1 MKLFLNLQQYQR
13 TKLFSC
19 VTNTREMISV
29 SLTALEYLQYWH
41 GNAGTP
47 KRPYMV
53 VDLDDTHRIY
63 LVDRDKIV
71 TFLFALNVKLNSFD
85 LCDAKN
91 YVTGIYLRSHKISAR
106 EVSEAKQ
113 ILTNCTDME
122 SLYCYNV
129 LEEDSNLSLETLF
142 LFEHLLF
149 LEWGYL
155 RFDHD
160 PSHAVVSIHP
170 TDHFDVNFNP
180 MGTYKLWLKKQIEL
194 NDIINMINKKTACAE
209 LRI

>member
-1 MKLFLNLQQYQR
+1 MKLFLNLQPYQR

-41 GNAGTP
+41 GNTGTP

-53 VDLDDTHRIY
+53 VDIDDTHRIY
-63 LVDRDKIV
+63 LVDKDKII
-71 TFLFALNVKLNSFD
+71 TFLFALNVKLKGYDLFD
-85 LCDAKN
+85 TNN
-91 YVTGIYLRSHKISAR
+91 YVTGIYLHSHKISAR

-113 ILTNCTDME
+113 ILSNCADSE
-122 SLYCYNV
+122 SLYCYNI
-129 LEEDSNLSLETLF
+129 LEEDTNLSLETLF

-160 PSHAVVSIHP
+160 PSHAIAGVHP
-170 TDHFDVNFNP
+170 ADHFDVNFNP
-180 MGTYKLWLKKQIEL
+180 LGSYKLGLKKQIDV
-194 NDIINMINKKTACAE
+194 NDIFNMIYKKSKCAE
-209 LRI
+209 LNL